1 MLLVL
6 RHVRTY
12 TVSFFFFSK
21 SKLTAFSFFYFQLF
35 IDLFLFQKISVTTFQ
50 SAHDTNSD
58 NAISKFYWLN
68 EKKDNAW
75 DPLDKYSGMC
85 STKRLLKKCGC
96 RIDRD
101 DGK

>member
-1 MLLVL
+1 MQYRHLVYVL
-6 RHVRTY
+6 ILV
-12 TVSFFFFSK
+12 
-21 SKLTAFSFFYFQLF
+21 
-35 IDLFLFQKISVTTFQ
+35 IEFLPVINQKISVTTFQ

-101 DGK
+101 KYQPSID